1 MEKYDSYKFSGI
13 DWIGEIPSHWEAV
26 KLKYLTESR
35 KELSE
40 DGCEELLSVTES
52 RGIVKRQELK
62 GNDENLSRSENL
74 TGYRLVKQ
82 GNLVNNIMLMWKR
95 GLGVSPYNG
104 IVSPAYSVFSFKN
117 NCHPEYF
124 HYLLRSEEY
133 ITEFRRNST
142 GVVMSRLRLYDDS
155 FGSVFS
161 YYPPLNEQQLISSY
175 LDKKTE
181 QIDSMIEKIKKK
193 IELLKEQRTSL
204 INQCVTKGLDPNVE
218 MKDSG
223 VEWIGQ
229 IPKHWDTKKVKYLI
243 EDYLGIKIGPFGSS
257 LKLDTLTEDGIKVY
271 GQGNVIKN
279 DFTLGHRHIPIER
292 FESDFTQYEIYDG
305 DVLITMMG
313 TTGKSK
319 VFKESYKRGI
329 LDSHLLRLRFKKNSF
344 ISELFTTI
352 LQESDYIFNQLK
364 LTSKGSIMEG
374 LNSSIV
380 KQLTL
385 MTPPISEQQQIIE
398 HLDNQNRLFDKTV
411 YLEEKR
417 IEFLKE
423 YRQSLISSTVTGKV
437 RVTED
442 MI

>member
-1 MEKYDSYKFSGI
+1 MERYDSYKFSGI

-40 DGCEELLSVTES
+40 DGGEELLSVTES

-95 GLGVSPYNG
+95 GLGVSSYNG
-104 IVSPAYSVFSFKN
+104 IVSPAYSVFSFIN
-117 NCHPEYF
+117 NCHPAYF

-155 FGSVFS
+155 FGSIFS
-161 YYPPLNEQQLISSY
+161 HYPPVNEQKLISRY

-181 QIDSMIEKIKKK
+181 QIDSLVKKIQKK
-193 IELLKEQRTSL
+193 IELLKEQQTSL
-204 INQCVTKGLDPNVE
+204 INHCVTKGLDPNVE

-223 VEWIGQ
+223 VEWIGE

-292 FESDFTQYEIYDG
+292 FESDFTQYEIYGG

-344 ISELFTTI
+344 IGELFTTI

-398 HLDNQNRLFDKTV
+398 HLDNQTRLFDKTV
-411 YLEEKR
+411 SMEEKR

-423 YRQSLISSTVTGKV
+423 YRQSLISSAVTGKV